1 VGHSGL
7 PVLKEIEVTV
17 PSCLNDSTCS
27 SALILYIIIDP
38 SSNPTAIT
46 STTGDWAKVVI
57 GEENGENV

>member
-1 VGHSGL
+1 MSHSGL

-17 PSCLNDSTCS
+17 PSCLNDNICS
-27 SALILYIIIDP
+27 SALILYRIIDP